1 MARTALSIR
10 FLLIS
15 TILVLVSSSAL
26 AQYGASLEGT
36 VTDKSGAVVAGAN
49 VTVTNQATGVSRNT
63 VTGESGFYRIT
74 GLPPGTYTVAVDA
87 GGFKK
92 NSTPNVEV
100 IAEAV
105 NGANVALQTGSASET
120 VTVTAATSEDL
131 QTETANVTGTISSRQ
146 IVDLPDYGR
155 DPYALIRVTPGVFS
169 DYSRQGNGNAQAIPQ
184 QNGPGGSN
192 SQIFQ
197 TENQVQAI
205 ANGQRV
211 SANNFMLDGV
221 SINSLEWGGAA
232 VITPN
237 QESVQEVAVSS
248 SSYSAQDGRNSGAQV
263 KVISKTG
270 TNRLHGSGFF
280 KINDKGLNA
289 FNKFYGPTNVPASP
303 ITCETA
309 TPSQF
314 TTTAVHC
321 PDRVD
326 QKYRDF
332 AGSIGGP
339 IVKDKLFFFFSY
351 EGVRLKNTVPVRSVA
366 LETPEF
372 EQYVINT
379 NPGSIAAK
387 IFSTPGVAPRIS
399 SVVSETDCCSL
410 ITNPSD
416 PNYHPLG
423 AWYAAGN
430 DMKGKAIGNGPDG
443 IPDWGLFD
451 LTVPN
456 SSTGNQYNGRVDY
469 THGNNQ
475 FFVST
480 YIVRLNNVN
489 GGQRPIQD
497 ITLKPSN
504 YAATVGWTRIISS
517 TMLNELRANFTRYD
531 YSQLQ
536 PTGQTNYG
544 IPQIELFDFD
554 IANLAVPGSPGFGE
568 NDAFGG
574 IAQSG
579 TTPGELAQ
587 NTYGLA
593 ETFSWVR
600 NKHAWKFGVEAR
612 HQQNNN
618 NEPGAE
624 RPQYKFRGLLNFAN
638 DACCFAEQVQ
648 VSPTGGALNGR
659 RYFRDADYAI
669 FAQDDWKVRPNLTLN
684 LGVRWEYF
692 TPLTEANHT
701 LSNYVFGPQG
711 YIDGFVCA
719 PVAPL
724 TPCRNGNR
732 LYNPDRN
739 NFGPRVGFAWS
750 PGMYA
755 SKVVFRGGFGIVFD
769 RNADVVFDNVRQDTP
784 YSALAAPC
792 CFFDPTPLPNPPL
805 IGPPNNPD
813 GSPSNILYTLG
824 ANKLATSFPVNPAFS
839 NGVTPQGALCA
850 NAACGTTTPVS
861 LFGALPDEPNPYVY
875 IFSFETQLEPARNL
889 VAKIG
894 YQGSRARKL
903 VRTIDLNRLM
913 PGDTFD
919 HTKDNN
925 QTVGSN
931 LQPCGP
937 TNPTCLADHLTGNPL
952 FINLYFP
959 LPDVNA
965 SYDAAVF
972 SANYRMAHGL
982 QFGANYTWSHAIDTA
997 SYELGFQQTD
1007 PSNQALNR
1015 GNSDFDI
1022 RQNFVL
1028 NAVWDLPI
1036 FRGRHDFAAT
1046 VLGGWTISGIMSKH
1060 SGFPYTALIGCCDV
1074 NTDRNGDGYL
1084 PDMPFAYAGGVISNP
1099 SKQQFIN
1106 GVFPDPAASFPG
1118 ATTLPPPAFTLG
1130 PGCRCRNI
1138 FTGPGYT
1145 SVDLGLGKE
1154 FAIPQVA
1161 FFGEGSKLAIRA
1173 NLYNVFNI
1181 LNLNPFIPAT
1191 TPTDITNS
1199 GQFGRSSDGL
1209 AGRVIEFQA
1218 RLSF

>member
-1 MARTALSIR
+1 MARRTSNISFFWIFT
-10 FLLIS
+10 FLLFA
-15 TILVLVSSSAL
+15 SSFAL
-26 AQYGASLEGT
+26 GQYGASLEGT
-36 VTDKSGAVVAGAN
+36 VADRSGAVISGAT
-49 VTVTNQATGVSRNT
+49 VTATNQATGVSRNA
-63 VTGESGFYRIT
+63 VTSESGFYRIT
-74 GLPPGTYTVAVDA
+74 GLPPGSYTVEAEA

-92 NSTPNVEV
+92 NSTPNVPV
-100 IAEAV
+100 VAETV
-105 NGANVALQTGSASET
+105 NGANVTLQTGSASET
-120 VTVTAATSEDL
+120 VTVTASTSEDL
-131 QTETANVTGTISSRQ
+131 QTETANVTGTITSQQ

-169 DYSRQGNGNAQAIPQ
+169 DYSRQGNGNALAIPQ

-237 QESVQEVAVSS
+237 QESIQEVAVSS

-270 TNRLHGSGFF
+270 ANRLHGSGFF

-289 FNKFYGPTNVPASP
+289 FNRFYGPTNVSAKP

-314 TTTAVHC
+314 TITASHC

-351 EGVRLKNTVPVRSVA
+351 EGVRLSNTVPVRSVA
-366 LETPEF
+366 LETPQF
-372 EQYVINT
+372 EQYVIQN
-379 NPGSIAAK
+379 NPGSIAAQ

-399 SVVSETDCCSL
+399 SIVSETDCCSL
-410 ITNPSD
+410 I
-416 PNYHPLG
+416 PNYGLG
-423 AWYAAGN
+423 RWYPAGN
-430 DMKGKAIGNGPDG
+430 TVGAALGGGPDG

-456 SSTGNQYNGRVDY
+456 SSSGNQYNGRVDY
-469 THGNNQ
+469 TQGKNQ

-480 YIVRLNNVN
+480 YIVRLNNFN

-497 ITLKPSN
+497 ITLKPNN
-504 YAATVGWTRIISS
+504 YAATVGWTRIISG
-517 TMLNELRANFTRYD
+517 TILNELRANFTRYD

-536 PTGQTNYG
+536 PTGLTNYG
-544 IPQIELFDFD
+544 IPQIRLFDFD
-554 IANLAVPGSPGFGE
+554 IANPAVAGSPGFPA
-568 NDAFGG
+568 NDNFLG
-574 IAQSG
+574 ITQNA
-579 TTPGELAQ
+579 TTPGALAQ

-593 ETFSWVR
+593 ETLSLIHGR
-600 NKHAWKFGVEAR
+600 HAWKFGVEAR

-618 NEPGAE
+618 DEPGAE
-624 RPQYKFRGLLNFAN
+624 RPQYQFRGLLNFAN
-638 DACCFAEQVQ
+638 DACCFNEQVQ
-648 VSPTGGALNGR
+648 VNPTGGALNGR
-659 RYFRDADYAI
+659 RYFRDADYAV
-669 FAQDDWKVRPNLTLN
+669 FAQDDWKVRPTLTLN
-684 LGVRWEYF
+684 LGLRWEYF
-692 TPLTEANHT
+692 TPLTEAHHT
-701 LSNYVFGPQG
+701 LSNYVFPGHDFING
-711 YIDGFVCA
+711 YVCG

-724 TPCRNGNR
+724 TPCKNGNQ

-750 PGMYA
+750 PGMYGG
-755 SKVVFRGGFGIVFD
+755 KTVFRGGFGIVFN

-784 YSALAAPC
+784 YSGLASPC
-792 CFFDPTPLPNPPL
+792 CYFDPGP
-805 IGPPNNPD
+805 IVGPPNNPD
-813 GSPSNILYTLG
+813 GTPSNILYSLG

-839 NGVTPQGALCA
+839 NGVSPQGALCA
-850 NAACGTTTPVS
+850 VAGCATTTPVS
-861 LFGALPDEPNPYVY
+861 LFGALPNEPNPYVY
-875 IFSFETQLEPARNL
+875 IFSFEAEFQPLRNL
-889 VAKIG
+889 VGKVG

-903 VRTIDLNRLM
+903 VRTIDLNRLL

-919 HTKDNN
+919 GTIDRFQND
-925 QTVGSN
+925 GSN
-931 LQPCGP
+931 GQPCGP
-937 TNPTCLADHLTGNPL
+937 TNPTCLAPHPTGNPL
-952 FINLYFP
+952 FTNLYFP

-965 SYDAAVF
+965 SYDAALF
-972 SANYRMAHGL
+972 SANYRMSHGL
-982 QFGANYTWSHAIDTA
+982 QFGANYSWSHAIDTA
-997 SYELGFQQTD
+997 SYELGYQQTD
-1007 PSNQALNR
+1007 PSNQLINR
-1015 GNSDFDI
+1015 GDSDFDI

-1028 NAVWDLPI
+1028 NALWDLPI
-1036 FRGRHDFAAT
+1036 FRGRHDFLGTA
-1046 VLGGWTISGIMSKH
+1046 LGGWTISGIMSKH
-1060 SGFPYTALIGCCDV
+1060 TGFPFSALIGNCQT
-1074 NTDRNGDGYL
+1074 NHDRNGDSYCPDL
-1084 PDMPFAYAGGVISNP
+1084 PFTYAGGIISNP
-1099 SKQQFIN
+1099 SKQQWIN

-1118 ATTLPPPAFTLG
+1118 ATTIPPPQSTWG

-1138 FTGPGYT
+1138 FTGPGYM
-1145 SVDLGLGKE
+1145 SLDISLGKE
-1154 FAIPQVA
+1154 FAIPQAA

-1181 LNLNPFIPAT
+1181 LNLTPLIPAT
-1191 TPTDITNS
+1191 SSTDITNTS
-1199 GQFGRSSDGL
+1199 QFGRPSDGL